1 MNCDMTLT
9 SYMYTI
15 MACDAAAKLAL
26 TVLIGVDN
34 AMPST
39 ARVLL
44 VEVAKEGPDGG
55 TVLWNMWQP
64 RT

>member
-1 MNCDMTLT
+1 
-9 SYMYTI
+9 MYTI